1 MTQASLLSAAHQSH
15 AKSSAL
21 VRALA
26 ELLEADVPLSHQR
39 FIERL
44 GQTFDLADSIKIS
57 AVHEQVTA
65 VAAPPASDDKQAVKE
80 EYQRVR
86 AAIERSAR
94 QSFVVTDDNAR
105 MRFPQVRAEMTL
117 EEAMAAEPYL
127 VFYVAQQRNM
137 DYRIRDL
144 HTSTRDALTALSPKL
159 ARLAALDAVL
169 AEPLSTAVRRSFAAV
184 PRLLRR
190 RFDTLQAAYHNS
202 NPEPTVARE
211 RWLLTL
217 GQLRTEMQGLL
228 LAEMDARLLPTL
240 GLIEAMDELDDHDD

>member
-1 MTQASLLSAAHQSH
+1 M
-15 AKSSAL
+15 
-21 VRALA
+21 RALA

-117 EEAMAAEPYL
+117 DEAMAVESYL
-127 VFYVAQQRNM
+127 VFYGLPDPRPAHKHPGRTHRSVSQTRA
-137 DYRIRDL
+137 
-144 HTSTRDALTALSPKL
+144 TGSTRRGAGRAAIHRCAPILCRCAASI
-159 ARLAALDAVL
+159 AAAL
-169 AEPLSTAVRRSFAAV
+169 
-184 PRLLRR
+184 
-190 RFDTLQAAYHNS
+190 
-202 NPEPTVARE
+202 
-211 RWLLTL
+211 
-217 GQLRTEMQGLL
+217 
-228 LAEMDARLLPTL
+228 
-240 GLIEAMDELDDHDD
+240 